1 MDNIREDQDKV
12 ELLTSIKQVMPL
24 IEQIIERSFPEL
36 NNTKIVLGSV
46 KSDSVFLESRPVI
59 HSLLSFKVKYKIT
72 INPKLLQLNLPL
84 FALEGI
90 LAHELAHTAYYVTR
104 GRLKTAL
111 TIFVFFNHHKHVAF
125 ERLTDIDAITR
136 GYGKGIKA
144 YREIVF
150 QGLSENQKRIKSER
164 YFSVEELDEII
175 AAHQYYPQLRE
186 GWLKEP
192 PLNIARIQND
202 IRLARRDT
210 DQNPKSVIA

>member
-72 INPKLLQLNLPL
+72 
-84 FALEGI
+84 
-90 LAHELAHTAYYVTR
+90 ELAHTAYYVTR

-164 YFSVEELDEII
+164 YFTVEELDEII